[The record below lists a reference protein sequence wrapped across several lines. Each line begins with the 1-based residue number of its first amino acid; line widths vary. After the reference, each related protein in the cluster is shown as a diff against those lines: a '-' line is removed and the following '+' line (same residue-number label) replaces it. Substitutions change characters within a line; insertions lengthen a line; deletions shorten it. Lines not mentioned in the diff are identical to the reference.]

1 MKRLTMYILSR
12 FGGNVVT
19 REEVKEACR
28 RFRANHADTINFMI
42 SYGYFIRILRG
53 IYYVKTLDEFKLRKP
68 AEAYR
73 VISLGLNRLGIDWY
87 FGLYT
92 ALRLNGLTHEFSK
105 TIFVVND
112 SIFRHKEIEVAGEK
126 VRFVKLRDKLFGFG
140 VVEKNGFRFSDPE
153 KTVLDFIYVF
163 RYRGVPEERIVSMI
177 DDYSKNL
184 KNEKIKS
191 YLRFYPKTVEGL
203 VRDAGLI

>member
-12 FGGNVVT
+12 FGGKVVT
-19 REEVKEACR
+19 REEVKEVCR
-28 RFRANHADTINFMI
+28 RFRENHAYTINFMI
-42 SYGYFIRILRG
+42 SYRYLVRILRG
-53 IYYVKTLDEFKLRKP
+53 VYYVKTIDEFKLRKP
-68 AEAYR
+68 VEAYR
-73 VISLGLNRLGIDWY
+73 VISLGLNKLGTKWY

-140 VVEKNGFRFSDPE
+140 VMEKNGLKFSDPE
-153 KTVLDFIYVF
+153 KTVLDFVYVF
-163 RYRGVPEERIVSMI
+163 RYRGVPRERIVSTI
-177 DDYSKNL
+177 GDYSKNL
-184 KNEKIKS
+184 KKERIKA
-191 YLRFYPKTVEGL
+191 YLKFYPKTVEEL
-203 VRDAGLI
+203 VRYARLI